1 MEKMKN
7 ESVEFLIQFSTH
19 FYSRTFALILLRSM
33 ISLKFSENTYIFYSE
48 ICDYKANHQ
57 NAHIIKA
64 CVSMCM
70 CQGWGFFQNTLNSI

>member
-7 ESVEFLIQFSTH
+7 ESFEFLIQFS
-19 FYSRTFALILLRSM
+19 TFALILLRSM
-33 ISLKFSENTYIFYSE
+33 ISLKFSENAYIFYSE

-57 NAHIIKA
+57 NVHIIKA

-70 CQGWGFFQNTLNSI
+70 CQGWGFFRTH